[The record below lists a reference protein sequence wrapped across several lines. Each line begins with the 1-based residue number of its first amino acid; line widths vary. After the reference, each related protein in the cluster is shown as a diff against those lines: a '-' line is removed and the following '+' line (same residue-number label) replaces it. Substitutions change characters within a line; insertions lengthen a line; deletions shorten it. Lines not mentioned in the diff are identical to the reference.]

1 MGKGS
6 APPPPDY
13 AAANR
18 EGILTGVE
26 LLPLQKQIEA
36 AAKMGTKIS
45 YKDPRTGETKEA
57 DFTGAGDADQMR
69 SQIGFMTEAAD
80 ALAKSQLE
88 SQQKYGLGYVEQRS
102 KELEAAD
109 PLGTKMRKALGE
121 DIYKEGFGT
130 NLSKSQEDQVTQAE
144 RGAQAARGNI
154 FGGAPAA
161 AEAMAV
167 GDAGFRM
174 RQQRLANASAF
185 LSGTTPVA
193 QFGQIS
199 GAQQGA
205 SAWNPM
211 GIQQGM
217 GLNANAGQMG
227 SQFAMN
233 SYSGQLDSWKAEQA
247 NSPLGMIG
255 GAVLGGITGGL
266 TGGLTKGI
274 AGGVGK
280 MFCWVA
286 REVFGQSNPEWLQFR
301 DWLETCAPRWFF
313 RLYNAHGERFAAW
326 IADKPILKS
335 FIRRWMRA
343 RIAKRVMVQQQ
354 IYTSLSKL

>member
-6 APPPPDY
+6 APEPPNY

-18 EGILTGVE
+18 EGVLTGVE

-130 NLSKSQEDQVTQAE
+130 GLSKSQEDQVTQAE

-161 AEAMAV
+161 AEAMSV

-217 GLNANAGQMG
+217 GLNANAGAMG
-227 SQFAMN
+227 AQFAQQNYAGEM
-233 SYSGQLDSWKAEQA
+233 SAYQA
-247 NSPLGMIG
+247 AQRNNPLSMVA
-255 GAVLGGITGGL
+255 GAGLGIL
-266 TGGLTKGI
+266 TGGIGSGLLGM
-274 AGGVGK
+274 AGGGG
-280 MFCWVA
+280 
-286 REVFGQSNPEWLQFR
+286 FGSGV
-301 DWLETCAPRWFF
+301 T
-313 RLYNAHGERFAAW
+313 
-326 IADKPILKS
+326 S
-335 FIRRWMRA
+335 FLN
-343 RIAKRVMVQQQ
+343 K
-354 IYTSLSKL
+354 K

>member
-6 APPPPDY
+6 APAAPDY
-13 AAANR
+13 AASNR
-18 EGILTGVE
+18 EGVLTGIE

-45 YKDPRTGETKEA
+45 YTDPRTGAKKEA

-69 SQIGFMTEAAD
+69 GQISFMTEAAD
-80 ALAKSQLE
+80 AMAKSQLE
-88 SQQKYGLGYVEQRS
+88 SQQKYGLGYVEQRT

-121 DIYKEGFGT
+121 SIYSEGFGT
-130 NLSKSQEDQVTQAE
+130 NLTKSQEEQTIRAE
-144 RGAQAARGNI
+144 LAAQARRGNI
-154 FGGAPAA
+154 FGAAPAA

-205 SAWNPM
+205 SAFNPM

-217 GLNANAGQMG
+217 GLNPNAGQAG
-227 SQFAMN
+227 AQFAQN
-233 SYSGQLDSWKAEQA
+233 SYAGEMSAYQA
-247 NSPLGMIG
+247 SQRNNPLGMVA
-255 GAVLGGITGGL
+255 GAGLGIL
-266 TGGLTKGI
+266 TGGLGSGLLGL
-274 AGGVGK
+274 ASGSGFGGGV
-280 MFCWVA
+280 
-286 REVFGQSNPEWLQFR
+286 S
-301 DWLETCAPRWFF
+301 
-313 RLYNAHGERFAAW
+313 
-326 IADKPILKS
+326 S
-335 FIRRWMRA
+335 FLN
-343 RIAKRVMVQQQ
+343 K
-354 IYTSLSKL
+354 K

>member
-6 APPPPDY
+6 APAAPDY

-18 EGILTGVE
+18 EGVLTGIE

-45 YKDPRTGETKEA
+45 YTDPRTGAKKEA

-69 SQIGFMTEAAD
+69 GQISFMTEAAD
-80 ALAKSQLE
+80 AMAKSQLE
-88 SQQKYGLGYVEQRS
+88 SQQKYGLGYVEQRT

-121 DIYKEGFGT
+121 DIFKEGFGT
-130 NLSKSQEDQVTQAE
+130 NLSAGQEQQVTQSE
-144 RGAQAARGNI
+144 RAAQAARGNI
-154 FGGAPAA
+154 FGAAPAA
-161 AEAMAV
+161 AEGMAV

-205 SAWNPM
+205 SAFNPM

-217 GLNANAGQMG
+217 GLNPNAGQAG
-227 SQFAMN
+227 AQFAQQN
-233 SYSGQLDSWKAEQA
+233 YAGESAAYQA
-247 NSPLGMIG
+247 SQKNNPLGMVA
-255 GAVLGGITGGL
+255 GAGLGML
-266 TGGLTKGI
+266 TGGLGAGLLGVMGGTGFGGGI
-274 AGGVGK
+274 
-280 MFCWVA
+280 
-286 REVFGQSNPEWLQFR
+286 
-301 DWLETCAPRWFF
+301 T
-313 RLYNAHGERFAAW
+313 
-326 IADKPILKS
+326 S
-335 FIRRWMRA
+335 FLN
-343 RIAKRVMVQQQ
+343 K
-354 IYTSLSKL
+354 K

>member
-6 APPPPDY
+6 APEPPNY

-18 EGILTGVE
+18 EGVLTGVE

-130 NLSKSQEDQVTQAE
+130 GLSKSQEDQVTQAE

-161 AEAMAV
+161 AEAMSV

-217 GLNANAGQMG
+217 GLNANAGAMG
-227 SQFAMN
+227 AQFEQNKWQQEFAAFKDKRDNDPFNKVFN
-233 SYSGQLDSWKAEQA
+233 SAVSAF
-247 NSPLGMIG
+247 G
-255 GAVLGGITGGL
+255 GAATGGALGGFGGML
-266 TGGLTKGI
+266 PGGSGFMSGLGQ
-274 AGGVGK
+274 GFRGK
-280 MFCWVA
+280 
-286 REVFGQSNPEWLQFR
+286 
-301 DWLETCAPRWFF
+301 
-313 RLYNAHGERFAAW
+313 
-326 IADKPILKS
+326 
-335 FIRRWMRA
+335 
-343 RIAKRVMVQQQ
+343 
-354 IYTSLSKL
+354 

>member
-6 APPPPDY
+6 APAPPDY

-26 LLPLQKQIEA
+26 LLPLQKKIEA

-45 YKDPRTGETKEA
+45 YKDPRTGETKEV

-109 PLGTKMRKALGE
+109 PLGAKMRKALGE

-130 NLSKSQEDQVTQAE
+130 GLSKSQEDQVTQAE

-161 AEAMAV
+161 AEAMSV

-227 SQFAMN
+227 AQFALSNYNNQM
-233 SYSGQLDSWKAEQA
+233 QEFQA
-247 NSPLGMIG
+247 NQANNPLAKIG
-255 GAVLGGITGGL
+255 GLAFGALATAATGGAMGALGGMLPGGA
-266 TGGLTKGI
+266 GFMSGLGS
-274 AGGVGK
+274 GFRGK
-280 MFCWVA
+280 
-286 REVFGQSNPEWLQFR
+286 
-301 DWLETCAPRWFF
+301 
-313 RLYNAHGERFAAW
+313 
-326 IADKPILKS
+326 
-335 FIRRWMRA
+335 
-343 RIAKRVMVQQQ
+343 
-354 IYTSLSKL
+354 

>member
-6 APPPPDY
+6 APEPPNY

-18 EGILTGVE
+18 EGVLTGVE

-69 SQIGFMTEAAD
+69 GQIGFMTEAAD

-109 PLGTKMRKALGE
+109 PTGYALRKKMGE
-121 DIYKEGFGT
+121 SIAGEGFGT
-130 NLSKSQEDQVTQAE
+130 NLTKEQEDQVTQAE

-161 AEAMAV
+161 AEAMSV

-217 GLNANAGQMG
+217 GLNANAGAIG
-227 SQFAMN
+227 AQFEQNKWQQEFAAFKDKQNNDPFNKVFN
-233 SYSGQLDSWKAEQA
+233 SAVSSF
-247 NSPLGMIG
+247 G
-255 GAVLGGITGGL
+255 GAVTGGALGGFGGML
-266 TGGLTKGI
+266 PGGSGFKSGLGKG
-274 AGGVGK
+274 
-280 MFCWVA
+280 
-286 REVFGQSNPEWLQFR
+286 FR
-301 DWLETCAPRWFF
+301 
-313 RLYNAHGERFAAW
+313 GE
-326 IADKPILKS
+326 
-335 FIRRWMRA
+335 
-343 RIAKRVMVQQQ
+343 
-354 IYTSLSKL
+354 